1 MILLDTNVISEPLK
15 LTGDVGVLNWID
27 AQIIE
32 TLYLSTI
39 SLAEL
44 RFGIAALAPGKRRN
58 TLHTS
63 LEQRV
68 LPLFLGRILPFDA
81 AASEAYAVL
90 RARARVQGKAIA
102 PADGYIAATATI
114 HGLIVATRDTG
125 PFEAA
130 GLTVIN
136 PWNSQHWRTNP
147 S

>member
-1 MILLDTNVISEPLK
+1 MILLDTNVVSEPLK
-15 LTGDVGVLNWID
+15 LTGDVGVLAWLD

-44 RFGIAALAPGKRRN
+44 RFGIAALEAGKRRD
-58 TLHTS
+58 TFQAS

-68 LPLFLGRILPFDA
+68 LPLFVGRILPFDA

-90 RARARVQGKAIA
+90 RARARAQGKAIA
-102 PADGYIAATATI
+102 TADGYIAATAAS
-114 HGLIVATRDTG
+114 HGLMVATRDTG

-136 PWNSQHWRTNP
+136 PWNKQH
-147 S
+147 

>member
-15 LTGDVGVLNWID
+15 LAGDVGVLTWID
-27 AQIIE
+27 AQSIE

-44 RFGIAALAPGKRRN
+44 RFGIAALPPGKRKD
-58 TLHTS
+58 TLHAS
-63 LEQRV
+63 FEQRI
-68 LPLFLGRILPFDA
+68 LPLFVGRILAFDA

-90 RARARVQGKAIA
+90 RARARAQGQAIA
-102 PADGYIAATATI
+102 TADGYIAATAAS
-114 HGLIVATRDTG
+114 HGLMVATRDAS

-136 PWNSQHWRTNP
+136 PWNTQH
-147 S
+147 

>member
-15 LTGDVGVLNWID
+15 LTGDAGVLKWIN
-27 AQIIE
+27 AQAIE
-32 TLYLSTI
+32 TLYLSAI

-44 RFGIAALAPGKRRN
+44 RFGIAALAPGKRRD

-68 LPLFLGRILPFDA
+68 VPLFAGRILPFDA
-81 AASEAYAVL
+81 AASQAYAAI
-90 RARARVQGKAIA
+90 RALARSQGKAIA
-102 PADGYIAATATI
+102 PADGYIAATATS
-114 HGLIVATRDTG
+114 HGLMVATRDTS

-136 PWNSQHWRTNP
+136 PWNTP
-147 S
+147 P

>member
-1 MILLDTNVISEPLK
+1 MILLDTNVLSEPLRAA
-15 LTGDVGVLNWID
+15 GNANVLAWID

-44 RFGIAALAPGKRRN
+44 RFGIAALPEGKRRD
-58 TLHTS
+58 TLHSS

-68 LPLFLGRILPFDA
+68 LPLFSGRILSFDDP
-81 AASEAYAVL
+81 ASQSYAML
-90 RARARVQGKAIA
+90 RARARVAGLAIA
-102 PADGYIAATATI
+102 PADGYIAAIATT
-114 HGLIVATRDTG
+114 HGFAVATRDTS

-136 PWNSQHWRTNP
+136 PWVLQAH
-147 S
+147 

>member
-1 MILLDTNVISEPLK
+1 LK
-15 LTGDVGVLNWID
+15 LTGDVAVLTWID
-27 AQIIE
+27 AQSIE

-39 SLAEL
+39 SVAEL
-44 RFGIAALAPGKRRN
+44 RFGIAALAPGTRRD

-63 LEQRV
+63 LEQRI
-68 LPLFLGRILPFDA
+68 LPLFVGRILPFDA

-90 RARARVQGKAIA
+90 CARARTQGKAIA
-102 PADGYIAATATI
+102 PADGYIAATAAS

-136 PWNSQHWRTNP
+136 PWNTKH
-147 S
+147 

>member
-15 LTGDVGVLNWID
+15 LTADVAVLNWID
-27 AQIIE
+27 AQMIE

-44 RFGIAALAPGKRRN
+44 RFGIAALSPGKRRD

-63 LEQRV
+63 FEQRI
-68 LPLFLGRILPFDA
+68 LPLFAGRILPFDA

-90 RARARVQGKAIA
+90 RARARAQGKAIA
-102 PADGYIAATATI
+102 PADGYIAATAI
-114 HGLIVATRDTG
+114 SHGLMVATRDTG

-130 GLTVIN
+130 GLRVIN
-136 PWNSQHWRTNP
+136 PWIAQ
-147 S
+147 

>member
-15 LTGDVGVLNWID
+15 LTGDVGVVTWID

-44 RFGIAALAPGKRRN
+44 RFGIASLTPGKRRA

-63 LEQRV
+63 LEQRI
-68 LPLFLGRILPFDA
+68 LPLFAGRILSFDA
-81 AASEAYAVL
+81 AAAEAYAVL
-90 RARARVQGKAIA
+90 RARARDQGKAIA
-102 PADGYIAATATI
+102 PANGYIAATAMS

-136 PWNSQHWRTNP
+136 PWNKQL
-147 S
+147 

>member
-1 MILLDTNVISEPLK
+1 MILLDTNVVSEPLK
-15 LTGDVGVLNWID
+15 LTGDAGVLTWLD

-44 RFGIAALAPGKRRN
+44 RFGIAALAPGKRRD

-63 LEQRV
+63 LEQRI
-68 LPLFLGRILPFDA
+68 LPLFVGRVLPFDA
-81 AASEAYAVL
+81 AAAEAYAVL
-90 RARARVQGKAIA
+90 RTRARAQGKAIA
-102 PADGYIAATATI
+102 PADGYIAATAI
-114 HGLIVATRDTG
+114 DKGLMVATRDTG

-136 PWNSQHWRTNP
+136 PWTMQH
-147 S
+147 